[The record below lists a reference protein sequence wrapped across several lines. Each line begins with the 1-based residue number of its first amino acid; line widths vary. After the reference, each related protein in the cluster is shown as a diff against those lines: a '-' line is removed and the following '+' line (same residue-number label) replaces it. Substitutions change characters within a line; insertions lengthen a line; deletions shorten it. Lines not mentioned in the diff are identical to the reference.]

1 MLNLNVDPDNV
12 NVDNMGEENHY
23 DGEQD
28 DSLLF
33 IYDPRTWNNLDNR
46 KRDIL
51 VEKGTMRELGLE
63 FHVDSVGRIFSYD
76 YYSRK
81 LAN

>member
-1 MLNLNVDPDNV
+1 MLNVNADPDNV

-63 FHVDSVGRIFSYD
+63 FPVDSVGIIFSYD
-76 YYSRK
+76 YYSKK